1 MTIID
6 KIIFALD
13 HAFYLNLAK
22 VPADMDYPT
31 WKWHCQNAVDA
42 VAWFVTTGRATC
54 AEEKAIA
61 GCRTYYLVRHLAM
74 CDADGASID
83 ALITALKRYPGIKKR
98 LKAWE

>member
-1 MTIID
+1 MTTVD
-6 KIIFALD
+6 KIIFDLN
-13 HAFYLNLAK
+13 HAFHLNIAK
-22 VPADMDYPT
+22 VPADTDYVH

-42 VAWFVTTGRATC
+42 VTWFVTTGRATC